1 MNIYLRWLTAAEY
14 TQLLVDADALPTANY
29 ARQPMTGPKDT
40 TDHGDRGRNDPPA
53 TTTQDPAYE
62 LDSTTMGPHEEI
74 DNGSGVYSQDD

>member
-1 MNIYLRWLTAAEY
+1 MKLYVRWLTAAEY
-14 TQLLVDADALPTANY
+14 EQLLADADALPSTKGY
-29 ARQPMTGPKDT
+29 ARMGPKDT